1 MIVVGSDV
9 DMITCNSI
17 SIETSICIAQ
27 HCGVTIEN
35 VSEYCT
41 TVNCEIMRRSQK
53 VKFIH
58 IL

>member
-27 HCGVTIEN
+27 HCGVLIEN

-41 TVNCEIMRRSQK
+41 TVYQYSEIMRRSSK
-53 VKFIH
+53 S
-58 IL
+58 

>member
-1 MIVVGSDV
+1 MIVVVGSDV

-41 TVNCEIMRRSQK
+41 AVY
-53 VKFIH
+53 
-58 IL
+58 